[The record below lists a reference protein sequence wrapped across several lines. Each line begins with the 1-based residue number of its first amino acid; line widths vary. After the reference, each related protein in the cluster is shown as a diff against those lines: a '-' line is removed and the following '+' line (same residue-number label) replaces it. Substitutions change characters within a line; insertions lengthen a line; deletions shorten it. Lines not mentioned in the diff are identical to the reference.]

1 MSQEERI
8 IKIEKF
14 KKLINNNIMLYFV
27 WKIKNILE
35 GSKLCTRCSKNKS
48 KSKILGR
55 CYRYRRQGCPN
66 HIKEP

>member
-8 IKIEKF
+8 IKIEKC

-35 GSKLCTRCSKNKS
+35 WSK
-48 KSKILGR
+48 
-55 CYRYRRQGCPN
+55 Q
-66 HIKEP
+66 E